1 MDILT
6 VVLIINS
13 TLLFVAAV
21 KISMLKY
28 EQAKL
33 VNFTSQM
40 ISDAENLI
48 LATEVICETIA
59 LEIENIPIESNETN
73 AVGMRYQAAQVA
85 RSHK

>member
-28 EQAKL
+28 EQSKL
-33 VNFTSQM
+33 VNFTTQI
-40 ISDAENLI
+40 ISDAEDLI
-48 LATEVICETIA
+48 ATTEVICETIA
-59 LEIENIPIESNETN
+59 LEIEDLPIQANETN
-73 AVGMRYQAAQVA
+73 AIGMRMLAAQVA

>member
-28 EQAKL
+28 EHAKL
-33 VNFTSQM
+33 VNFTTQI
-40 ISDAENLI
+40 ISDAEDLI
-48 LATEVICETIA
+48 SVTEVICETIA
-59 LEIENIPIESNETN
+59 VEIESIPIHADETN
-73 AVGMRYQAAQVA
+73 ALGMRILAAKVA
-85 RSHK
+85 RSHT

>member
-13 TLLFVAAV
+13 TFLFIAAV

-33 VNFTSQM
+33 VNFTTQV
-40 ISDAENLI
+40 IEDAENLI
-48 LATEVICETIA
+48 LATEVICETSA
-59 LEIENIPIESNETN
+59 LEIEKIPIESNETN
-73 AVGMRYQAAQVA
+73 AVGMRIYAAQVA